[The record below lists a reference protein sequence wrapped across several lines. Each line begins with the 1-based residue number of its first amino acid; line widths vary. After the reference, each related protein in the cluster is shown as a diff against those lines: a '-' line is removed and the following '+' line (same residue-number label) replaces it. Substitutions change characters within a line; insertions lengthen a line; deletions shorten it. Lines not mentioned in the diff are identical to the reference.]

1 MKINIYCMDAA
12 GRIVCG
18 LLTSN
23 ETTAAAFM
31 QRKQEKGFIIIKKVY
46 NK

>member
-1 MKINIYCMDAA
+1 MKYRIFCMDAA

-23 ETTAAAFM
+23 ETAAAAFM
-31 QRKQEKGFIIIKKVY
+31 QRKQERGLITIKKVRQ
-46 NK
+46 

>member
-1 MKINIYCMDAA
+1 MKINIYCMDSA

-23 ETTAAAFM
+23 ETAAAAFM
-31 QRKQEKGFIIIKKVY
+31 QRKQEKGLITIKKVH